1 VLPHFVARNAGLNLL
16 ADRMPDGDAM
26 QRPIFLVTHA
36 DLIASRRVVSV
47 AEAVSAE
54 IIRHRRTLAEP

>member
-1 VLPHFVARNAGLNLL
+1 LNLL

-36 DLIASRRVVSV
+36 DLIASRRVVGV